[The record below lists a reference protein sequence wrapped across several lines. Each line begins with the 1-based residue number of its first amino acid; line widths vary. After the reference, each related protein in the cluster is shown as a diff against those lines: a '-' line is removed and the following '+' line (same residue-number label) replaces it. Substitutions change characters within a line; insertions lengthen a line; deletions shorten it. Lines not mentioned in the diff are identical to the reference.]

1 MTQTALVTGANKGIG
16 LETARQLAQR
26 GIHLLV
32 GARDRNK
39 SEAAVAE
46 LRSEGLSAE
55 AIVIDVISEESIR
68 RALDEVASRHQSLD
82 ILVNNA
88 GVLLDDST
96 KPPSQQTLEVWR
108 RTYEANVFGVVA
120 VTRAFLPLLR
130 QAPAARIV
138 NVSSILGSLTLHSDP
153 SSRVYGS
160 SSVAYDSSKTAL
172 NAWTISL
179 AIELRQTPIKVNA
192 VHPGHV
198 KTDMGGQAAPMQIVD
213 GARSSVEMAT
223 LAADGPT
230 GSYVHLGKSLPW

>member
-1 MTQTALVTGANKGIG
+1 MSQIALVTGSNKGIG

-26 GIHLLV
+26 GIHVLA
-32 GARDRNK
+32 GARDLHK
-39 SEAAVAE
+39 SEAAVAQ

-55 AIVIDVISEESIR
+55 ALVIDVVSEDSISCAVES
-68 RALDEVASRHQSLD
+68 VATRHPQLD

-88 GVLLDDST
+88 GVLLDDTT
-96 KPPSQQTLEVWR
+96 KLPSQQTLDVWR
-108 RTYEANVFGVVA
+108 RTYETNVFGVVA

-130 QAPAARIV
+130 KAPAARIV

-153 SSRVYGS
+153 DSRVYGS
-160 SSVAYDSSKTAL
+160 SSPAYDSSKTAL

-179 AIELRQTPIKVNA
+179 AHELRQTSIKVNA

-198 KTDMGGQAAPMQIVD
+198 KTDMGGQAAPLELVD

-223 LAADGPT
+223 LAADGPS

>member
-16 LETARQLAQR
+16 LDTARHLAQR